1 MDVTE
6 IRGWLLCQPRAST
19 LRVVSADDRH
29 HEVATGASSWMAI
42 AQSIHALGPTLIE
55 AYDQDGKLI
64 RAVRPDDDETNAAA
78 NGEHAPAAP
87 LVLPPGTDPQSV
99 MLIHFADLLAGA
111 YRHSTDVAFERLASL
126 FEAVNRR
133 SEALERS
140 LDTTHRLLRRAYQDQ
155 LENAEPA
162 KEGDFLGELVGTMV
176 AGAGAAA
183 ANQGNGTPSNGKVG

>member
-1 MDVTE
+1 MAMDVTE

-19 LRVVSADDRH
+19 LRVVTTDDRH
-29 HEVATGASSWMAI
+29 HEVSVTSGVSWMAI
-42 AQSIHALGPTLIE
+42 AQSIHALEPALIE
-55 AYDQDGKLI
+55 AYDADGKII
-64 RAVRPDDDETNAAA
+64 RAVRPQEDVE
-78 NGEHAPAAP
+78 GEQAPGSPPAP
-87 LVLPPGTDPQSV
+87 LVLPPNTDPQSA

-155 LENAEPA
+155 LDNAPP
-162 KEGDFLGELVGTMV
+162 KEDGDLLNDLVQNFAV
-176 AGAGAAA
+176 GAAQQ
-183 ANQGNGTPSNGKVG
+183 NGNGTPTNGKAG